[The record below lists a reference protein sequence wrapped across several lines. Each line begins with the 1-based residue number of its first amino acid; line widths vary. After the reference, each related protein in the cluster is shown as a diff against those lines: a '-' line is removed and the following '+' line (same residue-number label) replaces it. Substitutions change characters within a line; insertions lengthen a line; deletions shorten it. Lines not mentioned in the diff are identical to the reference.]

1 MSELNDFYRLA
12 VAEQRNDLVRAI
24 EAHEAESA
32 TGSATAH
39 GTTIR
44 AIAHTL
50 TGSGGSFGF
59 PAVTTAA
66 AATEHS
72 TDATLSMFARAL
84 VVTLDDIESMTP
96 LDPSRR
102 TTWDSHSHM
111 HAGPIRILLAEDD
124 PLTAALIIHRL
135 EREAFEVAHCSN
147 GLEALEAA
155 ATEQFDMIVLDVQM
169 PGIDGFDVLDRIRA
183 TPELSEIPIVLVT
196 AVGSEGDVVRGF
208 ALGADDYILKP
219 FSPAEL
225 TARVKRLANGLT

>member
-1 MSELNDFYRLA
+1 MSELHDFYRLA

-24 EAHEAESA
+24 EAHEAESVTGAA
-32 TGSATAH
+32 TTHVTA
-39 GTTIR
+39 IR

-50 TGSGGSFGF
+50 AGSGASFGF

-72 TDATLSMFARAL
+72 TDATISMFAKAL
-84 VVTLDDIESMTP
+84 VATLDDIESMTP

-102 TTWDSHSHM
+102 STRSHSQT
-111 HAGPIRILLAEDD
+111 HARPIRILLAEDD
-124 PLTAALIIHRL
+124 ALTAALIIHRL

-147 GLEALEAA
+147 GLDAVEAV
-155 ATEQFDMIVLDVQM
+155 ATQQFDMIVLDVQM

-183 TPELSEIPIVLVT
+183 MPELSEIPIVLVT

-225 TARVKRLANGLT
+225 TARVKRFANGLT

>member
-1 MSELNDFYRLA
+1 MSELHDFYRLA

-24 EAHEAESA
+24 EAHEAVAGKTE
-32 TGSATAH
+32 AH
-39 GTTIR
+39 GSDIR
-44 AIAHTL
+44 SIAHML
-50 TGSGGSFGF
+50 TGSGASFGF

-66 AATEHS
+66 AATAHS
-72 TDATLSMFARAL
+72 TDATLVMLAKAL
-84 VVTLDDIESMTP
+84 VTTLDDIESMTP
-96 LDPSRR
+96 LEPSQR
-102 TTWDSHSHM
+102 TTWNSHHSNM
-111 HAGPIRILLAEDD
+111 AAGPVRILLAEDD

-135 EREAFEVAHCSN
+135 EREAFDVAHCSN
-147 GLEALEAA
+147 GLDALEAV
-155 ATEQFDMIVLDVQM
+155 ATEKFDMIVLDVQM

-183 TPELSEIPIVLVT
+183 MPDLADIPIVLVT